1 MYVNSPLAIVGMV
14 WSIKDKEKEKQP
26 SSKESPSSSQGY
38 YVRTNGGHQ
47 RCDLAMTAAFPE
59 PSVIVAIISV
69 ATTISMRIFELSI
82 HFHHFICS
90 Q

>member
-14 WSIKDKEKEKQP
+14 WSIKDREKEKQS

-38 YVRTNGGHQ
+38 YVRTVATRG

>member
-14 WSIKDKEKEKQP
+14 WSIKDKEKEKQ
-26 SSKESPSSSQGY
+26 SSLKESPSSSQGY